1 MIDALIGWIG
11 ELAASV
17 RERYAVD
24 PYVFLALSAVCAPP
38 FYYALYR
45 LARALRNDRRAV
57 ARWSLLFL
65 AATVIP
71 YLYVLVFGRN
81 LPWWVY
87 GVLAVAVGMSV
98 QQLAGKLRAGRSRT
112 PPDQPSPEKPSPEKP
127 ASERSVATRI
137 SGAALSIGAITVVI
151 KLVSLGST
159 ILVASFFGT
168 SDDMDAYLI
177 AFLIPQLCI
186 TVICGAFSSALIPTY
201 VQVRQQ
207 HGDGQAQE
215 LFSRVMF
222 FAVVLLLVVAGCFA
236 LLLPYVLPVL
246 ASNFHADKLALAK
259 LLSYFLIPAIV
270 IKGVSVI
277 YGSVLNA
284 DERFSLVAAAPALV
298 PLATIAF
305 LLLWP
310 APATRIYALAIGAT
324 VGMFGEL
331 VVLGAALKGRGMALL
346 PHRRKSSAASRQ
358 VVAQYVP
365 MAAGALMMSATTVV
379 DRAMAAALPA
389 GSVASLGYGERFVS
403 VILQVVSGAIATA
416 VLPFFSKLSDDRNW
430 TELRSVLRVYS
441 RWILLS
447 TAVAAGSLVI
457 LSEAL
462 IGFVLERGTFS
473 GGDTVLVGRIQ
484 AVYALQ
490 IPFYVCGMMFVRV
503 ISSLKANQILLV
515 GSFLNLTINV
525 ALNYL
530 FMRIWGVVG
539 IALSTVCVYLFS
551 CVFVM
556 LMGYRIL
563 HRTQRG
569 GLPEPGARRQ

>member
-24 PYVFLALSAVCAPP
+24 PYVFLVLSVVCAPP

-87 GVLAVAVGMSV
+87 GVLAGAVGMSV
-98 QQLAGKLRAGRSRT
+98 QQLAGKLRAGRSRST
-112 PPDQPSPEKPSPEKP
+112 PDQPRAGKPS
-127 ASERSVATRI
+127 SERSVATRI

-186 TVICGAFSSALIPTY
+186 TVICGAFGSALIPTY

-222 FAVVLLLVVAGCFA
+222 FAAALLLAVAACFA
-236 LLLPYVLPVL
+236 LLLPYALPLL

-298 PLATIAF
+298 PLSTIAF

-310 APATRIYALAIGAT
+310 APATRIYAMAIGAT
-324 VGMFGEL
+324 AGMFGEL
-331 VVLGAALKGRGMALL
+331 VVLGAALKWRGMALL
-346 PHRRKSSAASRQ
+346 PRRRRSSAASRQ

-447 TAVAAGSLVI
+447 TAVVAVSLVV

-515 GSFLNLTINV
+515 GSFLNLIINV

-569 GLPEPGARRQ
+569 SLPEPGAPRR